1 MRCHLTHLLC
11 KVPAA
16 PPQLNISISIIYS
29 HPRTLYFDLAD
40 LNILSSIN
48 SSRFTN
54 CDPYSATTVVL
65 NVASPSLAA
74 SRPICSGSQICLQ
87 CCAAEEET
95 MVIPHVGGVA
105 TAGTDVECEVDRRT
119 ADAGRG
125 GYSTMTEGSIPQ
137 MKRGSDDRA
146 VYSYLS
152 G

>member
-1 MRCHLTHLLC
+1 
-11 KVPAA
+11 
-16 PPQLNISISIIYS
+16 
-29 HPRTLYFDLAD
+29 
-40 LNILSSIN
+40 
-48 SSRFTN
+48 
-54 CDPYSATTVVL
+54 
-65 NVASPSLAA
+65 
-74 SRPICSGSQICLQ
+74 
-87 CCAAEEET
+87 

-105 TAGTDVECEVDRRT
+105 TAGTDRRT